1 MGLLDWLRGGKQAE
15 EPGHGDS
22 VDERLEARRQDQSG
36 TTPDPGVESADPALQ
51 RRDEEAARHS
61 GI

>member
-15 EPGHGDS
+15 EPGHGDP
-22 VDERLEARRQDQSG
+22 VDERLEARRQEQSG
-36 TTPDPGVESADPALQ
+36 AETEPGAEFSDPALQ

>member
-15 EPGHGDS
+15 EPGHDDP
-22 VDERLEARRQDQSG
+22 VNERLEARRQDQSG
-36 TTPDPGVESADPALQ
+36 APEPGAESADPALQ

>member
-1 MGLLDWLRGGKQAE
+1 MGLLDWLRGGPKDTPSDTQE
-15 EPGHGDS
+15 ERVDIRRDEPEVVPATPTDVDS
-22 VDERLEARRQDQSG
+22 SIE
-36 TTPDPGVESADPALQ
+36 Q